1 MTMKKILFTI
11 LLVAILVGCTTGDKE
26 GKQEGNVMT
35 QAQLLTMVKHDGYT
49 VATIKNPWGEGTLH
63 QYVLVP
69 QDAPLP
75 DSLPDGTLV
84 RTPIQ
89 NVLVYSAVHSGLLAE
104 LGCPQVVKGIVDAQY
119 YTDSLVL
126 AGLEAGTIRD
136 CGSSM
141 APAFEKVIEL
151 NPDGIMLSPY
161 QNSNYGPIEKLK
173 TAIIECA
180 DYMEQ
185 TPLGRAEWI
194 KFYGALVGRER
205 QAESIYNAVET
216 AYNTLKQQRAQQ
228 GKNHPKVLT
237 ETVIS
242 GVWNVPGGQS
252 YMARLIQDAGGVYP
266 WADDEHNGSLSLDFN
281 QVLAV
286 AQDADV
292 WLVKSF
298 NIHSYDDIKGA
309 YSLNDRFAAFKNR
322 KIYTCD
328 TNATHLFERFPFHPE
343 LLLQDFSNIFDG
355 NTSGLIFYAPCK

>member
-1 MTMKKILFTI
+1 MTLA
-11 LLVAILVGCTTGDKE
+11 LVACTG
-26 GKQEGNVMT
+26 EGNTGSDEGNMTT
-35 QAQLLTMVKHDGYT
+35 QAQLLSMVRHNGYT
-49 VATIKNPWGEGTLH
+49 VATIKNPWGEGILH
-63 QYVLVP
+63 QYVLVA
-69 QDAPLP
+69 QGAALP
-75 DSLPDGTLV
+75 DSLPEGTVV
-84 RTPIQ
+84 RTPVK
-89 NVLVYSAVHSGLLAE
+89 NALVYSVVHSGLLAE
-104 LGCPQVVKGIVDAQY
+104 LGCPEVVKGIVDARY
-119 YTDSLVL
+119 YSDSLVL
-126 AGLEAGTIRD
+126 AGLENGSIKD

-141 APAFEKVIEL
+141 APSFEKVIEL
-151 NPDGIMLSPY
+151 NPDAIMLSPY
-161 QNSNYGPIEKLK
+161 QNGNYGPIEKLR

-205 QAESIYNAVET
+205 QADSIYNAVET
-216 AYNTLKQQRAQQ
+216 AYNTLRQQRAEQ

-252 YMARLIQDAGGVYP
+252 YMARLIQDAGGIYP

-281 QVLAV
+281 QVLAK

-298 NIHSYDDIKGA
+298 NIHSYDDIKDA

-322 KIYTCD
+322 RVYTCD
-328 TNATHLFERFPFHPE
+328 TNETHLFERFPFHPE
-343 LLLQDFSNIFDG
+343 LLLQDFCNIFDG
-355 NTSGLIFYAPCK
+355 NTSDLIFYAPCK